1 MIKIKIA
8 NEIVTE
14 YQLQI
19 IEDSSF
25 SLCRNKK
32 LIANLEVL
40 KPCIKSNTELQ
51 IEVKKGNK
59 IIKKKLN

>member
-14 YQLQI
+14 YQLLI